1 MDFSYF
7 NLLEKH
13 FNIFLQP
20 SLHPWGPTIVA
31 MIWQLILNFS
41 CFKTIL
47 NIFFQCW
54 SCEWYQKLLSRL
66 SQSNSSCFYLVS
78 WSSSISLWFQENF
91 HSFIIIN
98 WMSFKILLLNNKL
111 PFDWI
116 WQEFKRQLT
125 KFTNARIPN
134 QRESITA
141 PPDRL
146 WIISSIL
153 AKSNQNGYCNNQNH
167 RKSKLPLK
175 TRKKLW
181 KLSFLKNPGN
191 ASLIGLSSFSSAPFK
206 QSNFT

>member
-1 MDFSYF
+1 MF
-7 NLLEKH
+7 
-13 FNIFLQP
+13 
-20 SLHPWGPTIVA
+20 
-31 MIWQLILNFS
+31 
-41 CFKTIL
+41 
-47 NIFFQCW
+47 
-54 SCEWYQKLLSRL
+54 
-66 SQSNSSCFYLVS
+66 

-98 WMSFKILLLNNKL
+98 SMNFKILLLNNKL

-134 QRESITA
+134 QRELITA

-153 AKSNQNGYCNNQNH
+153 AKSNQNGYGNNQNH
-167 RKSKLPLK
+167 RKSKLLLK

-181 KLSFLKNPGN
+181 KFSFLKNPGN
-191 ASLIGLSSFSSAPFK
+191 ASLIGLYSSSS
-206 QSNFT
+206 SSSSL

>member
-1 MDFSYF
+1 MGSYYCCNDMTVNF
-7 NLLEKH
+7 EFFMLQNNLKY
-13 FNIFLQP
+13 
-20 SLHPWGPTIVA
+20 
-31 MIWQLILNFS
+31 
-41 CFKTIL
+41 
-47 NIFFQCW
+47 FFQCW

-98 WMSFKILLLNNKL
+98 WMNFKILLLNNKL

-125 KFTNARIPN
+125 KLTNARIPN
-134 QRESITA
+134 WRESITA
-141 PPDRL
+141 PPDRM

-167 RKSKLPLK
+167 RKSKLPL
-175 TRKKLW
+175 
-181 KLSFLKNPGN
+181 
-191 ASLIGLSSFSSAPFK
+191 
-206 QSNFT
+206 

>member
-1 MDFSYF
+1 MLQN
-7 NLLEKH
+7 NLK
-13 FNIFLQP
+13 
-20 SLHPWGPTIVA
+20 S
-31 MIWQLILNFS
+31 
-41 CFKTIL
+41 
-47 NIFFQCW
+47 FFQCW

-134 QRESITA
+134 QRELITA

-153 AKSNQNGYCNNQNH
+153 AKSNQNGYGNNQDH
-167 RKSKLPLK
+167 KKSKLPLK
-175 TRKKLW
+175 TKENFEILPFEESRQF
-181 KLSFLKNPGN
+181 FLHWFIFFFFYFP
-191 ASLIGLSSFSSAPFK
+191 
-206 QSNFT
+206 